1 MYGIFAPPTSVGLGL
16 GRRAEIRA
24 AGEEKAAF
32 SLANLGSNKYF
43 CDPRPN
49 FGKCMAFLR
58 PPDLSGP
65 RAAAEITEADRE
77 KTAFGLAK
85 LASEKILF
93 RGLKKFLLRP
103 QA

>member
-49 FGKCMAFLR
+49 FGKCMAFCV
-58 PPDLSGP
+58 PDLSGL